1 MAGKPEYPAMTF
13 NVDAYLERQ
22 REQFE
27 MRSAARYLA
36 ELLARYSELEA
47 TYLERLEA
55 RSDFQGELL
64 LLRNRSDRFDA
75 DYKAGGDHN
84 SLTDEFFQIE
94 VATARLN
101 WRISTDDELG
111 PIFERL
117 KELRHE
123 YDEERDECEEEYF
136 ADEFGPIFDR
146 HYAYLTGSKAP
157 VVRVDWGNFDLS
169 KAPYFTPPQ

>member
-1 MAGKPEYPAMTF
+1 MTF
-13 NVDAYLERQ
+13 NVDAYLDRQ
-22 REQFE
+22 RERFE

-36 ELLARYSELEA
+36 ELLARYSELES

-75 DYKAGGDHN
+75 DYKAGGDPD
-84 SLTDEFFQIE
+84 SLTDEFLQIE

-101 WRISTDDELG
+101 WRISTDRELG
-111 PIFERL
+111 PIWERL

-123 YDEERDECEEEYF
+123 YEEERDECHDEYSSH
-136 ADEFGPIFDR
+136 EFEPIFAK
-146 HYAYLTGSKAP
+146 HYAYLTGAKAHQ
-157 VVRVDWGNFDLS
+157 VRGNFDLS
-169 KAPYFTPPQ
+169 KAPNFTQPQ

>member
-1 MAGKPEYPAMTF
+1 MTF
-13 NVDAYLERQ
+13 DVDAYLDRQ
-22 REQFE
+22 RERFE

-75 DYKAGGDHN
+75 DYKAGGDPD
-84 SLTDEFFQIE
+84 SLTDEFLQIE

-101 WRISTDDELG
+101 WRISTDRELG
-111 PIFERL
+111 PIWERL

-123 YDEERDECEEEYF
+123 YDEERDFCREEYF
-136 ADEFGPIFDR
+136 EDEFRPIFDR

-157 VVRVDWGNFDLS
+157 VARVDWGNFDVS
-169 KAPYFTPPQ
+169 TAPSFTPPQRPPK